1 MLAANILLNALLTEE
16 TDDTPKNCN
25 DDHDFSKVLE
35 FYKTD
40 ESNHNVM
47 CSDGI
52 KRNLYLDSQKEPEV
66 TYEK

>member
-40 ESNHNVM
+40 ESNLNVM
-47 CSDGI
+47 
-52 KRNLYLDSQKEPEV
+52 
-66 TYEK
+66 